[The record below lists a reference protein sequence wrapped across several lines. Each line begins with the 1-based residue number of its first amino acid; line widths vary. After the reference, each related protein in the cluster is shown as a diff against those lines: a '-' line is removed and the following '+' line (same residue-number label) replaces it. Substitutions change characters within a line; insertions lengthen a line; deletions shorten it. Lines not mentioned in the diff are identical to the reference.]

1 MVLLV
6 AARGAFGY
14 VAFNRAILASPSE
27 EQDGSRSGGLS
38 MIVLGR
44 HRPLAGDA
52 WNELAVRAAIE
63 EIATDA
69 IAHFDPDT
77 FWPGHPSDDGV
88 GDGNPSFYTGAAGVI
103 WALDYL
109 HRIGAVGAIK
119 DFRSVLPKLL
129 ERTIANFEGRSAEYA
144 KADYAKHGSLMVGDM
159 GAALLAMRLAPTS
172 DMADLVHLRA
182 EANMGLPIRELM
194 WGMPGSMLAAIHM
207 AGMTGETRWR
217 GLFETQ
223 AARLLAE
230 LEETPQ
236 GPLWTQD
243 LYGTNDRWLGPVHGF
258 AGNLIPLL
266 RGWDWLT
273 PAQQAHVAEFVP
285 RALAA
290 NAWRSDVGT
299 TWGARSKREI
309 RPTLCQHCHGAPGM
323 VTTFADAPFA
333 TPELDDLLLDA
344 GRFSWAAG
352 PLTKGSNLCHG
363 TGGNG
368 YAFLK
373 LYRRANDPVW
383 LDRARQFAMTAIVQ
397 YRGSQLAVGR
407 GRYSLWT
414 GDVGLAIYLWD
425 CITEEPRFPT
435 IDVF

>member
-1 MVLLV
+1 
-6 AARGAFGY
+6 
-14 VAFNRAILASPSE
+14 
-27 EQDGSRSGGLS
+27 

-44 HRPLAGDA
+44 HRPLVNDA
-52 WNELAVRAAIE
+52 WNETAVRAVIE
-63 EIATDA
+63 EIVRDA
-69 IAHFDPDT
+69 IGQFDADK
-77 FWPGHPSDDGV
+77 FWPAHPSDDGAA
-88 GDGNPSFYTGAAGVI
+88 DGNPSFYFGAAGVI

-109 HRIGAVGAIK
+109 RRIGAIEVAV
-119 DFRSVLPKLL
+119 DFRPVLPTLM
-129 ERTIANFEGRSAEYA
+129 ERTVANLQGRP
-144 KADYAKHGSLMVGDM
+144 ADYLKHGSLLFGDM

-172 DMADLVHLRA
+172 ELADLVHARA
-182 EANMGLPIRELM
+182 TTNMELPIRELM

-207 AGMTGETRWR
+207 AAMTGEPRWR
-217 GLFETQ
+217 AVFEIQ
-223 AARLLAE
+223 AARLLAD

-243 LYGTNDRWLGPVHGF
+243 LYGTHERWLGPVHGF
-258 AGNLIPLL
+258 AGNIIPLF

-273 PAQQAHVAEFVP
+273 RAQQAQVAGFVP
-285 RALAA
+285 NTLAA

-299 TWGARSKREI
+299 TWGVKSQRE
-309 RPTLCQHCHGAPGM
+309 RPPTLCQHCHGAAGM

-333 TPELDDLLLDA
+333 SPELDDLLLDGA
-344 GRFSWAAG
+344 RFSWAAG
-352 PLTKGSNLCHG
+352 PLSKGSNLCHG

-373 LYRRANDPVW
+373 LYRRTHDPLW

-397 YRGSQLAVGR
+397 YRGALLAVGR

-425 CITEEPRFPT
+425 CITAEPRFPT

>member
-1 MVLLV
+1 
-6 AARGAFGY
+6 
-14 VAFNRAILASPSE
+14 
-27 EQDGSRSGGLS
+27 
-38 MIVLGR
+38 
-44 HRPLAGDA
+44 
-52 WNELAVRAAIE
+52 LAVRTAIE
-63 EIATDA
+63 EIAADA

-77 FWPGHPSDDGV
+77 FWPGHPGGEREEDG
-88 GDGNPSFYTGAAGVI
+88 DPSFYKGAAGVI

-109 HRIGAVGAIK
+109 HRVGATRVAK
-119 DFRSVLPKLL
+119 DFRPVLPRLL
-129 ERTIANFEGRSAEYA
+129 ERTITDFESSSS
-144 KADYAKHGSLMVGDM
+144 ADYAKHGSLLRGDM

-172 DMADLVHLRA
+172 SLADLVHSRA
-182 EANMGLPIRELM
+182 EANNGLPIRELM
-194 WGMPGSMLAAIHM
+194 WGMPGSMVAAIHM
-207 AGMTGETRWR
+207 AEMTQETRWR
-217 GLFETQ
+217 GLFEMQ
-223 AARLLAE
+223 AALLLAD
-230 LEETPQ
+230 LEDTPQ

-243 LYGTNDRWLGPVHGF
+243 LYGQRDRFLGPVHGF
-258 AGNLIPLL
+258 AGNVIPLL

-273 PAQQAHVAEFVP
+273 PAQQAQVAEFVP
-285 RALAA
+285 KTLAA
-290 NAWRSDVGT
+290 NAWRSEVGT
-299 TWGARSKREI
+299 TWGPRSKREKWL
-309 RPTLCQHCHGAPGM
+309 PKCQHCHGAPGI

-333 TPELDDLLLDA
+333 TSEFDALLLDA

-373 LYRRANDPVW
+373 LYRRTNDPMW

-397 YRGSQLAVGR
+397 YRGSQLVVGR

-425 CITEEPRFPT
+425 CITGEPRFPT